1 MLQPDV
7 HLPENETV
15 CVAFYATC
23 GSISNLYAVPDP
35 SLQLSDAFPRIFL
48 LAVFAEDS
56 VMTPVASVYPRHF
69 YTASKTLHIKHP
81 GIIRKYSEWDA
92 LSDV

>member
-1 MLQPDV
+1 MLQPDA

-15 CVAFYATC
+15 CVAFYAT
-23 GSISNLYAVPDP
+23 LYAMHDP

-48 LAVFAEDS
+48 LVVFAQDS
-56 VMTPVASVYPRHF
+56 VMTPVASAYPRHL
-69 YTASKTLHIKHP
+69 YTPHIKHP
-81 GIIRKYSEWDA
+81 RIIRKYSEWDA